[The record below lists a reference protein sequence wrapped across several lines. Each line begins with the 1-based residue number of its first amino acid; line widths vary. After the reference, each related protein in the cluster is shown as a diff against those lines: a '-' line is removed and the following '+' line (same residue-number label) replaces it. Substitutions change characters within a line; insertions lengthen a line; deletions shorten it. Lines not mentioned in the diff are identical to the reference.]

1 MALFAEGR
9 KRRIREVGVM
19 KEDIY
24 QRIKTYEM
32 EGLVSV
38 SLDQVRGWDEPQ
50 SNYAAERLND
60 KAWPAAVVELFSRV
74 ASSSGPDCDQ
84 LDP

>member
-1 MALFAEGR
+1 
-9 KRRIREVGVM
+9 M

-32 EGLVSV
+32 AGLVSV

-50 SNYAAERLND
+50 CHYSAERLNS
-60 KAWPAAVVELFSRV
+60 KAWPVAVVERFPQI
-74 ASSSGPDCDQ
+74 ASSNGPVCD
-84 LDP
+84 

>member
-1 MALFAEGR
+1 MAGWLYSQKGR
-9 KRRIREVGVM
+9 KRRSREVGAD
-19 KEDIY
+19 EGIY

-50 SNYAAERLND
+50 STTL
-60 KAWPAAVVELFSRV
+60 PSV
-74 ASSSGPDCDQ
+74 
-84 LDP
+84 

>member
-1 MALFAEGR
+1 
-9 KRRIREVGVM
+9 M

-50 SNYAAERLND
+50 ANYAAERLND
-60 KAWPAAVVELFSRV
+60 KA
-74 ASSSGPDCDQ
+74 
-84 LDP
+84 